1 MEILITSLGLGFLG
15 FALGLAK
22 GHEDAIKHCRRA
34 FRNEG
39 YDYSRFHEVLDDEN
53 TKRF

>member
-1 MEILITSLGLGFLG
+1 MDLDGFIIALGLGFLG

-22 GHEDAIKHCRRA
+22 GHESAIKHCRSA

-39 YDYSRFHEVLDDEN
+39 YDYSQFHEVLEN
-53 TKRF
+53 EK